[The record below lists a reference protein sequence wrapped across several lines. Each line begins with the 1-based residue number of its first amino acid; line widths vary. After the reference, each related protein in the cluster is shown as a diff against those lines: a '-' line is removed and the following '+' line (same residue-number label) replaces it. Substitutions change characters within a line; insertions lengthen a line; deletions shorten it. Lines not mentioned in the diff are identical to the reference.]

1 MNTRIR
7 SVAVLGAGTMGAQI
21 AAHFANAGVPVL
33 LLDVTRDAAR
43 DGLAR
48 ARKLKPDPFFTPDAP
63 TLVRTGGF
71 EEDLPGIAATDWI
84 VEAVVERLDVKQ
96 ALLERVDRYRAP
108 DAIVSSNTSGIPI
121 AAIVE
126 GRSPSFRAHALGTHF
141 FNPPRYLRLVE
152 IIRTPDTDPAVERAV
167 AEFTD
172 YHLGKGVVP
181 ARDTP
186 NFIANRIGLYGVMQI
201 FKVWAA
207 PDAEY
212 SIEEI
217 DAITGP
223 AIGRPKSA
231 TFRTM
236 DLAGIDVLAH
246 VVRNLA
252 GSLRDDKE
260 RDVFVLPVVVEEL
273 IKRGWVGA
281 KSSQGFYK
289 KDPSGEIVTLD
300 TGLDDLSGRRAG
312 TPRLA
317 RRGPG
322 NRRPGNSNQD
332 ALYWHRQG
340 RPFPARDA
348 RPDAYIRCPCYPGNR
363 PQHRR
368 CRSRDAVGLWVGTW
382 PVRNMGCN
390 RHRAGPRIVSRQRT
404 AAARA
409 RCPRAWR
416 LPPEAHGALV

>member
-48 ARKLKPDPFFTPDAP
+48 ARALKPDPFFTPDAP
-63 TLVRTGGF
+63 ALVRTGGF
-71 EEDLPGIAATDWI
+71 EEDLPGIAASDWI

-96 ALLERVDRYRAP
+96 ALFERVDRHRAP

-172 YHLGKGVVP
+172 HHLGKGVVP

-201 FKVWAA
+201 FEVWGA

-236 DLAGIDVLAH
+236 DLAGSTCWPTSCATWPAACAVA
-246 VVRNLA
+246 
-252 GSLRDDKE
+252 KT
-260 RDVFVLPVVVEEL
+260 
-273 IKRGWVGA
+273 A
-281 KSSQGFYK
+281 KS
-289 KDPSGEIVTLD
+289 LC
-300 TGLDDLSGRRAG
+300 
-312 TPRLA
+312 
-317 RRGPG
+317 
-322 NRRPGNSNQD
+322 
-332 ALYWHRQG
+332 
-340 RPFPARDA
+340 
-348 RPDAYIRCPCYPGNR
+348 CP
-363 PQHRR
+363 
-368 CRSRDAVGLWVGTW
+368 W
-382 PVRNMGCN
+382 
-390 RHRAGPRIVSRQRT
+390 
-404 AAARA
+404 
-409 RCPRAWR
+409 
-416 LPPEAHGALV
+416 